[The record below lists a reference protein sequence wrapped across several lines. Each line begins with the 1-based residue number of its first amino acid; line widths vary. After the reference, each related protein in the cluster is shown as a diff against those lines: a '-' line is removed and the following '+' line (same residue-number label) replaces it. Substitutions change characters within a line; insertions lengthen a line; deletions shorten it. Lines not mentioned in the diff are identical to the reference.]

1 MLRAA
6 PEPRRAASSRGI
18 THFPKHDLAVIVS
31 SNVRNRPEPV
41 PEGKTGDELCLASS
55 IMSSSGSAAFGILL
69 IALFTVGCGEPCE
82 RVIKVRKVVNMKGD
96 AKVEVQTAARVG
108 ELAWKFNRGIW
119 EAASGNEKVFPADEV
134 AVRAIEDCR
143 GVKR

>member
-1 MLRAA
+1 
-6 PEPRRAASSRGI
+6 
-18 THFPKHDLAVIVS
+18 
-31 SNVRNRPEPV
+31 
-41 PEGKTGDELCLASS
+41 
-55 IMSSSGSAAFGILL
+55 MSSSGSAAFGILL